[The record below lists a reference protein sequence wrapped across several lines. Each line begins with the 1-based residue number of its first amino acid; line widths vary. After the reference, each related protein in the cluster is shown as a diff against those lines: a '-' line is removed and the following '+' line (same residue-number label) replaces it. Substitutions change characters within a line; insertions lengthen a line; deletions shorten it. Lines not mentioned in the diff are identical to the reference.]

1 MTTWEGTTW
10 LAVGASAL
18 AAFALVAAIL
28 LALRLRGRR
37 RQAPELGLEAERAW
51 DELVRERSHAARRRT
66 ELLWL
71 RRLAESSSADSVETL
86 LRRVLEAAA
95 EVGGAAAA
103 MLVLPQ
109 GRVEPLVVTFGLTA
123 EECSRELLGLPPSAE
138 ARAVSLSY
146 RYSEEEAA
154 QDEFRLTGGLALPVP
169 DGSGERLGTLAVL
182 WRRVEHHATDE
193 ELERLE
199 GLAGALAPVLST
211 AFRVQDLR
219 RELDLDADTQLRGRR
234 TLLRALER
242 ECARAR
248 RYERPL
254 ALVLLEAPDRRDPAA
269 LRTAASRLRA
279 GLRLHDLLC
288 HPGDGVFA
296 AVLPESTAA
305 DATRLLRRLELALG
319 PGASGLPRPPLLTA
333 LAELRPEDDAVALLA
348 RAEETLARARAGAAP
363 RPRTSAVEPGG

>member
-1 MTTWEGTTW
+1 VDVPG
-10 LAVGASAL
+10 SD
-18 AAFALVAAIL
+18 
-28 LALRLRGRR
+28 
-37 RQAPELGLEAERAW
+37 LEAERAW
-51 DELVRERSHAARRRT
+51 EELLRERSHAARRRT

-71 RRLAESSSADSVETL
+71 RRLAASSAADSLETL

-95 EVGGAAAA
+95 DVGGAAAA

-169 DGSGERLGTLAVL
+169 AGPGERLGTLAVL
-182 WRRVEHHATDE
+182 WRRVEHRVTDE

-199 GLAGALAPVLST
+199 GLAGALEPVLST
-211 AFRVQDLR
+211 AFRVEDLR
-219 RELDLDADTQLRGRR
+219 RELDLDPDTQLRGRR
-234 TLLRALER
+234 TLHRVLEA

-254 ALVLLEAPDRRDPAA
+254 ALLLLEAPERGDPAA
-269 LRTAASRLRA
+269 LRTAASRL
-279 GLRLHDLLC
+279 GGGVRLHDLL
-288 HPGDGVFA
+288 HYAGEGVFA

-305 DATRLLRRLELALG
+305 DATRLLPRLELALG
-319 PGASGLPRPPLLTA
+319 PGASGLPRSPLLTA
-333 LAELRPEDDAVALLA
+333 VAELRPEDDAVALLA
-348 RAEETLARARAGAAP
+348 RAEETLARTRARARE
-363 RPRTSAVEPGG
+363 RPELRTSAVEPGG